1 MYSGMDI
8 YTVSCVSVTSSGS
21 ATNVVFVCHCYH
33 CSSVQFKTVSMRL
46 EKPICA
52 PPRLSEVSPTLI
64 LSPLRALRLL
74 LVL

>member
-1 MYSGMDI
+1 MDI
-8 YTVSCVSVTSSGS
+8 YILSVVSLLRALALLLTLYSCVTVIT
-21 ATNVVFVCHCYH
+21 A
-33 CSSVQFKTVSMRL
+33 VQFKMVSMRL

-64 LSPLRALRLL
+64 LSLLRALPLL